1 MVVTRNNPM
10 INSIIKIKIPIRN
23 YLSTSLYCYVMTAIK
38 YIKIIRFVKTNS
50 VFS

>member
-1 MVVTRNNPM
+1 
-10 INSIIKIKIPIRN
+10 
-23 YLSTSLYCYVMTAIK
+23 MTAIK